1 MLAVEK
7 QAAWSNKAASAT
19 RKHTNPALVLSSVSV
34 QQYSST
40 PSSVLEYC
48 FVSIRVLTKK
58 YWSIGEGVLHS

>member
-34 QQYSST
+34 QQYS
-40 PSSVLEYC
+40 
-48 FVSIRVLTKK
+48 FVST
-58 YWSIGEGVLHS
+58 GVLLRQY

>member
-40 PSSVLEYC
+40 PSSVLEYLRR
-48 FVSIRVLTKK
+48 ST
-58 YWSIGEGVLHS
+58 GVLAKECCTHDE